1 MDSSKPSHGS
11 SGEYKTP
18 GAPLAPEEGPLQSI
32 EAAVAWPKGQGLLH
46 AVVVVVVV
54 MVVSFFFSC
63 CCC

>member
-1 MDSSKPSHGS
+1 MVCSKPSHSS

-32 EAAVAWPKGQGLLH
+32 EAAVAWPKGQGDLQ

-54 MVVSFFFSC
+54 MVVI
-63 CCC
+63 